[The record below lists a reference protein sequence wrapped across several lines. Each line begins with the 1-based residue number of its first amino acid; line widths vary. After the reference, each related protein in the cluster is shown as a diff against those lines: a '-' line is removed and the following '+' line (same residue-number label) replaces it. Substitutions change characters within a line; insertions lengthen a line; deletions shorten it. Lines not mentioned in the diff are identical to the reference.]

1 MKKFK
6 KKLLLTLIIA
16 FTNIKVYSQSIE
28 KLSKPSYL
36 SFQTGGMVDIYNSFG
51 VRTFFEYQKDMEK
64 NWQYGISYEHVR
76 HLGRAATDHS
86 DNLSANLGLLSLN
99 YYYKL
104 KLYKDRV
111 FWTSGLGVG
120 VVHLNWDD
128 NDEFGPT
135 VNASITLNIRVTK
148 RFFIETSPLI
158 VLAPINRF
166 YYSPMNASSYKD
178 FYAGTFFPI
187 GFKVRL

>member
-1 MKKFK
+1 MKKFL
-6 KKLLLTLIIA
+6 KKLLLSLIIA
-16 FTNIKVYSQSIE
+16 FTNINVYSLSIE
-28 KLSKPSYL
+28 KQPKPNYL

-51 VRTFFEYQKDMEK
+51 VRTFFEYQKDLKK

-86 DNLSANLGLLSLN
+86 DNLSSNLSLLSFN
-99 YYYKL
+99 YYYKF

-111 FWTSGLGVG
+111 FWTSGLGAG
-120 VVHLNWDD
+120 VVHLNWED
-128 NDEFGPT
+128 NDDFGPT

-148 RFFIETSPLI
+148 RFYIETSPLI
-158 VLAPINRF
+158 VLAPVNRF

>member
-1 MKKFK
+1 MNLKV
-6 KKLLLTLIIA
+6 KLILTL
-16 FTNIKVYSQSIE
+16 FFFNINVYSQTKEI
-28 KLSKPSYL
+28 LPNPNYL
-36 SFQTGGMVDIYNSFG
+36 AIQSGLMADGYNSMGF
-51 VRTFFEYQKDMEK
+51 RTFFEYQKDVKK

-76 HLGRAATDHS
+76 HLGIAATDHS
-86 DNLSANLGLLSLN
+86 DNLSSNLSLLSLN

-111 FWTSGLGVG
+111 FWTSGLGAG
-120 VVHLNWDD
+120 VVHLNWGD

-135 VNASITLNIRVTK
+135 LNASITLNIRVAK
-148 RFFIETSPLI
+148 RSFIETSPLI

>member
-1 MKKFK
+1 MNKLKKT
-6 KKLLLTLIIA
+6 LLLTLIIA
-16 FTNIKVYSQSIE
+16 VSNTNIYSQINE
-28 KLSKPSYL
+28 KPPKPNYL

-51 VRTFFEYQKDMEK
+51 VRTFFAYQKDLKK
-64 NWQYGISYEHVR
+64 NLQNGISYEHVR

-86 DNLSANLGLLSLN
+86 DNLSANLSLLSLN

-104 KLYKDRV
+104 KLYKDRI
-111 FWTSGLGVG
+111 FWTSGMGVG

-166 YYSPMNASSYKD
+166 YYSPMNATSYKD